1 MISLFS
7 SPVYDV
13 FLLVASIVIWK
24 VFVFPES
31 LNPQEAFFIKHVS
44 LFVRILFA
52 FTHSM
57 LAFYIII
64 VDRSVITGNILYAYT
79 ALMLLWGVL
88 VLVGLYKRIHYGEK
102 SLRYTEEN
110 RRIIEKLIAERRYDE
125 VPIFLKYLKFECG
138 GEEKYVKKIERL
150 ESYLSDGLPRYQD
163 ILEERN
169 MEMPEAPEGIEYKN
183 PGIMESQIF
192 TVLSKRFKSGRL
204 SFSKIGATCLAKICA
219 SKVENKGIIE
229 LEKLE
234 QPIEID
240 DSIEQYMLE
249 IENNL
254 ESVTNVFRANE
265 KINSDHTCKQVTLNS
280 NNPILQA
287 IKMVSISDLNYI
299 YNFY

>member
-102 SLRYTEEN
+102 SLQYTEE
-110 RRIIEKLIAERRYDE
+110 IEE
-125 VPIFLKYLKFECG
+125 
-138 GEEKYVKKIERL
+138 
-150 ESYLSDGLPRYQD
+150 
-163 ILEERN
+163 
-169 MEMPEAPEGIEYKN
+169 
-183 PGIMESQIF
+183 
-192 TVLSKRFKSGRL
+192 
-204 SFSKIGATCLAKICA
+204 
-219 SKVENKGIIE
+219 
-229 LEKLE
+229 
-234 QPIEID
+234 
-240 DSIEQYMLE
+240 
-249 IENNL
+249 
-254 ESVTNVFRANE
+254 
-265 KINSDHTCKQVTLNS
+265 
-280 NNPILQA
+280 
-287 IKMVSISDLNYI
+287 
-299 YNFY
+299 

>member
-64 VDRSVITGNILYAYT
+64 VDRSVLYAYT

-102 SLRYTEEN
+102 SLQYTEEN
-110 RRIIEKLIAERRYDE
+110 RRIIIGM
-125 VPIFLKYLKFECG
+125 VIFLATFVMMY
-138 GEEKYVKKIERL
+138 
-150 ESYLSDGLPRYQD
+150 
-163 ILEERN
+163 
-169 MEMPEAPEGIEYKN
+169 
-183 PGIMESQIF
+183 IF
-192 TVLSKRFKSGRL
+192 S
-204 SFSKIGATCLAKICA
+204 
-219 SKVENKGIIE
+219 
-229 LEKLE
+229 
-234 QPIEID
+234 
-240 DSIEQYMLE
+240 
-249 IENNL
+249 
-254 ESVTNVFRANE
+254 
-265 KINSDHTCKQVTLNS
+265 
-280 NNPILQA
+280 
-287 IKMVSISDLNYI
+287 
-299 YNFY
+299 

>member
-24 VFVFPES
+24 VFVFTES

-110 RRIIEKLIAERRYDE
+110 RRIIIGM
-125 VPIFLKYLKFECG
+125 VIFLATFVMMY
-138 GEEKYVKKIERL
+138 
-150 ESYLSDGLPRYQD
+150 
-163 ILEERN
+163 
-169 MEMPEAPEGIEYKN
+169 
-183 PGIMESQIF
+183 IF
-192 TVLSKRFKSGRL
+192 S
-204 SFSKIGATCLAKICA
+204 
-219 SKVENKGIIE
+219 
-229 LEKLE
+229 
-234 QPIEID
+234 
-240 DSIEQYMLE
+240 
-249 IENNL
+249 
-254 ESVTNVFRANE
+254 
-265 KINSDHTCKQVTLNS
+265 
-280 NNPILQA
+280 
-287 IKMVSISDLNYI
+287 
-299 YNFY
+299 